1 MTNWTP
7 KRIAVGSRWRGFSN
21 PHRVLCALLASLQI
35 LLPSLVAA
43 LPSDGSVV
51 GGHAD
56 IQQVDSKHLN
66 IQQVTDKA
74 ILNWKSFS
82 IAADEGVRF
91 VQPSVTSI
99 ALNRVVGTDPSVI
112 LGHLQSN
119 GRIFLI
125 NPNGILFG
133 AGAQIDVGGLLA
145 TTLQIRND
153 DFMAGRYLFAQ
164 DPLKGMH
171 SVINRGTI
179 QVSDH
184 GYVFLV
190 APGVSN
196 EGVIIANL
204 GKVLLGSG
212 QKLTVDLM
220 GDGLIKYALSGKV
233 LDQVMSADG
242 KPLSSAVSNSGT
254 IQADGGHVIL
264 QAKAAGD
271 IFSSVLNQSGV
282 IRARSLVNQEGI
294 VRLDGGDSG
303 LVQVAGIITASGL
316 STGQKGGQVSVI
328 GESVALREMAK
339 IDVSGDVGGGTALI
353 GGNYQGLGP
362 EPNATSTFMA
372 AGASIASDAVTNGD
386 GGKVIVWADGHT
398 DFAGSI
404 SAKGGQLGGNG
415 GFVEV
420 SGKNTLGFAGQVNT
434 SAPLG
439 QTGTLLLDPTNITIS
454 TGANANIVGLLTG
467 PVFTGAALTS
477 TLNVATLQ
485 NALAVNN
492 VTVDTASA
500 FGSAGNI
507 TVSNAVTWASANS
520 LTLQANNNINVNAG
534 ITATGAGAIRLFAGG
549 SVNSAAAGVLT
560 TASGGVTIQSVGA
573 STLAGNVALGSGT
586 LSVSNAG
593 AMTISSIVS
602 GTGGLTKTGAG
613 TLTLSG
619 NNTYIGVTNIN
630 VGILTLGAAN
640 RIANTNDVTVAG
652 GATFNLNNFA
662 ETIGSLS
669 GAGNVTLGTG
679 TMTTGGNNG
688 TTTYSGIMSGTGGLA
703 KAGTGVFTLS
713 GANTYTGATTINAGT
728 LQLGAA
734 ERIANTS
741 AVTVAWGATF
751 NLNNFV
757 ETIGSLSGAGNV
769 TLGSGTLTAGGNNT
783 STTYS
788 GIMSGTGGLTKA
800 GTGVLTLSGA
810 NTYTGASAVN
820 AGTVTLGSA
829 NRIADTS
836 AVIMN
841 AGTFNLAGFVE
852 TIGSLSGAGNVTLG
866 AGTLTTGDVTNTTF
880 SGVISGTGG
889 LTKQGTGIFTLSGA
903 NTYTGAT
910 TINAGTLQL
919 GAADRIANT
928 SAVTVAGG
936 ATFNLNNFNETIG
949 SLAGAGNAIVGSGT
963 LTAGGNNSSTTYSGI
978 ISGTGGLTKAGT
990 GVFTLSGANGYT
1002 GATTINAGMLRVAGG
1017 AAIAD
1022 TSAVTLANAAGAAL
1036 DLNGTNETIGSLA
1049 GGGAAGGNITLGAGT
1064 LTTGGNNGTTT
1075 YGGIMSGT
1083 GGLTKAGT
1091 GTFTLSRANTYSGV
1105 TNVNAGT
1112 LIAAVNNA
1120 LGTVAGGTTV
1130 ANGATL
1136 GFSGGIN
1143 YATAEPVTLN
1153 NGAMLSNAAGNNTF
1167 AGPLTLGAGTET
1179 VTTAA
1184 GTTLT
1189 ANGIISGAGALTK
1202 TGTGTLVYGGA
1213 NTYTGTTTVNAG
1225 TLQLGAAN
1233 RIADTNAITV
1243 ASGATFNL
1251 NGFAE
1256 RIGSL
1261 SGGGNVTLGAGT
1273 LTTGD
1278 ATLTT
1283 FSGIISGTG
1292 GLTKQGTGIFTLSGA
1307 NTYTGATTINAGT
1320 LQVVGG
1326 AAIADTSSVT
1336 LANVA
1341 GATLDLNG
1349 TNETIGS
1356 LAGGG
1361 ALGGNV
1367 ALGTG
1372 VLTTGGNNGTTA
1384 YTGIISG
1391 TGGLTK
1397 AGTGVFTLSGANTYI
1412 GATTINAGTVT
1423 LGAANRIA
1431 DVSAVTV
1438 TGGTTFNL
1446 NGFAETIGS
1455 LIGAGN
1461 VTLGAGTLTTGDAA
1475 NTTFSG
1481 IMSGTGGLTKQGIGV
1496 FTLSG
1501 SNTYSGV
1508 TNVNAGTLVATAN
1521 NALGTTAGGTTVASG
1536 ATLGFSG
1543 GINYSTAEPVTVN
1556 GGTLANIAGNN
1567 IFAGPITL
1575 TANSSITVA
1584 DGTALTVG
1592 GTINGGSQLNISS
1605 GTGSID
1611 FLSAIGGTT
1620 PLSSLTANVGFISL
1634 GPVTTTGTQT
1644 YTGATTLNGNLT
1656 TTNSAITFNSP
1667 VTLGANTILDTGAG
1681 DIVFGNTLNGAF
1693 SLNANSAGTTTFGGV
1708 VGGTTALTSLT
1719 TNAVGT
1725 TAINGG
1731 SITTSGNQTYND
1743 NVTMTQ
1749 ATTLT
1754 SSGGAVTFGGNA
1766 TNTLAGAAMTIDAPT
1781 INLTSS
1787 TTIAT
1792 IGNGTISFFTDT
1804 LNPNGASINV
1814 GTGAFALAPNV
1825 VTKTIEFGDVNT
1837 GRVTDVYYG
1846 SNFGSV
1852 TAGSV
1857 TIGRLAQT
1865 GDIFVTGVAAAPAS
1879 INFVNGG
1886 TGSIMFENASYV
1898 SGGRDLGSLAGLGG
1912 ISLGSSLTL
1921 GTGTL
1926 RLTTAGAIA
1935 QTAGTVTAD
1944 TAGLSANTGISFAQP
1959 TNDITTVAAQTT
1971 AGNLSFTD
1979 TNGFAIGS
1987 VSATVDG
1994 FHPAITGLTAS
2005 VGTITLQS
2013 GGAVTQTQ
2021 RILASALSLQGS
2033 GPYQLTEAG
2042 NNVTTLAAN
2051 TTGNLQYTDIDVLT
2065 VGTVGA
2071 LNGITAAGDVALTT
2085 LGGGALTVSNG
2096 ITTTNNGTATLTN
2109 AGLLALNADIAAD
2122 GAVLQNGAGPV
2133 TTGGAGTHSINTT
2146 GDNVTINQA
2155 LTLANDLLVDTNS
2168 AVLGNVTFSST
2179 INGGQNLA
2187 INTGGATTFGG
2198 IVGGTTALTSLTTN
2212 AGGTIVINGG
2222 AVTTSGNQS
2231 YGDAVALGANT
2242 TLTGA
2247 TPSFTTVAGSGFDFT
2262 LNFSGTTTIN
2272 GATFTGINHFASD
2285 NGGTTQITG
2294 AFATSGSQIY
2304 TDAVTLTGATAL
2316 TSSGNQAIGFN
2327 NIVDGAQALTV
2338 TTAGTTT
2345 FGGAAGGTTALTGLT
2360 INGGGTTTIN
2370 GGAITTNG
2378 TQTYEAVTLGAATVL
2393 SSSAGVITV
2402 NGTINGAQ
2410 NLTLN
2415 AGTGNIAM
2423 NGVVGGLTPL
2433 ASLTVSNAGNVT
2445 FGGNVT
2451 TTGNLTQSAGTGTT
2465 TLNGA
2470 SIGGSLALTTDS
2482 LVVAMAPVSV
2492 AAGPITLTAA
2502 NTVNQNANLTASGAS
2517 PISVM
2522 ATGGAITLAAGATTS
2537 SGTGAIN
2544 YTAGTNVTLGSLTT
2558 GGGVNV
2564 IANGGSVLSAA
2575 GSGTNV
2581 TAGTNSTAQAFN
2593 GVVGTQAAPLT
2604 VNVNSGTLSIRATT
2618 AVAGISAFLTG
2629 TVFPS
2634 NALIL
2639 LNAPPGLV
2647 CFNGCPVPPSNNP
2660 LGGFFGLIPSF
2671 SRHSVVPWYLQDSS
2685 NPPLVSVVS
2694 TYVPGTVVAE
2704 AKTDVKSD
2712 DRSVARAI
2720 PPCFPESACR
2730 PGASILTAPADG
2742 EDPELPT
2749 VR

>member
-1 MTNWTP
+1 MTNRTP

-43 LPSDGSVV
+43 LPSDGNVV

-254 IQADGGHVIL
+254 IQADGGHVVL

-303 LVQVAGIITASGL
+303 LVQVAGTITASGL

-362 EPNATSTFMA
+362 EPNAASTFVA

-439 QTGTLLLDPTNITIS
+439 RTGILLLDPTNITIS
-454 TGANANIVGLLTG
+454 TGANANIVGLPTG

-560 TASGGVTIQSVGA
+560 TASGGVTIQSVGV

-741 AVTVAWGATF
+741 AVTVAGGATF
-751 NLNNFV
+751 NLNNFA

-769 TLGSGTLTAGGNNT
+769 TLGSGTLIAGGNNT

-800 GTGVLTLSGA
+800 GTGV
-810 NTYTGASAVN
+810 
-820 AGTVTLGSA
+820 
-829 NRIADTS
+829 
-836 AVIMN
+836 
-841 AGTFNLAGFVE
+841 
-852 TIGSLSGAGNVTLG
+852 
-866 AGTLTTGDVTNTTF
+866 
-880 SGVISGTGG
+880 
-889 LTKQGTGIFTLSGA
+889 FTLSGA
-903 NTYTGAT
+903 NTYTGT
-910 TINAGTLQL
+910 
-919 GAADRIANT
+919 
-928 SAVTVAGG
+928 
-936 ATFNLNNFNETIG
+936 
-949 SLAGAGNAIVGSGT
+949 
-963 LTAGGNNSSTTYSGI
+963 
-978 ISGTGGLTKAGT
+978 
-990 GVFTLSGANGYT
+990 
-1002 GATTINAGMLRVAGG
+1002 TTINAGMLRVAGG

-1022 TSAVTLANAAGAAL
+1022 TS
-1036 DLNGTNETIGSLA
+1036 D
-1049 GGGAAGGNITLGAGT
+1049 
-1064 LTTGGNNGTTT
+1064 
-1075 YGGIMSGT
+1075 
-1083 GGLTKAGT
+1083 
-1091 GTFTLSRANTYSGV
+1091 
-1105 TNVNAGT
+1105 
-1112 LIAAVNNA
+1112 
-1120 LGTVAGGTTV
+1120 
-1130 ANGATL
+1130 
-1136 GFSGGIN
+1136 
-1143 YATAEPVTLN
+1143 
-1153 NGAMLSNAAGNNTF
+1153 
-1167 AGPLTLGAGTET
+1167 
-1179 VTTAA
+1179 
-1184 GTTLT
+1184 
-1189 ANGIISGAGALTK
+1189 
-1202 TGTGTLVYGGA
+1202 
-1213 NTYTGTTTVNAG
+1213 
-1225 TLQLGAAN
+1225 
-1233 RIADTNAITV
+1233 
-1243 ASGATFNL
+1243 
-1251 NGFAE
+1251 
-1256 RIGSL
+1256 
-1261 SGGGNVTLGAGT
+1261 
-1273 LTTGD
+1273 
-1278 ATLTT
+1278 
-1283 FSGIISGTG
+1283 
-1292 GLTKQGTGIFTLSGA
+1292 
-1307 NTYTGATTINAGT
+1307 
-1320 LQVVGG
+1320 
-1326 AAIADTSSVT
+1326 VT

-1397 AGTGVFTLSGANTYI
+1397 AGTGVFTLSGANTYT

-1501 SNTYSGV
+1501 NNTYSGV

-1605 GTGSID
+1605 GTGSIN

-1620 PLSSLTANVGFISL
+1620 PLSSLTANVGSISS

-1644 YTGATTLNGNLT
+1644 YTGPTTLNGNLT

-1667 VTLGANTILDTGAG
+1667 VTLGANTILDTSAG
-1681 DIVFGNTLNGAF
+1681 DIAFGNTLNGAF
-1693 SLNANSAGTTTFGGV
+1693 SLNANNTGTTTFGGI
-1708 VGGTTALTSLT
+1708 VGGATALTSLT
-1719 TNAVGT
+1719 TNAGGT

-1731 SITTSGNQTYND
+1731 SITTSGNQTYSD
-1743 NVTMTQ
+1743 DVTMNQ

-1766 TNTLAGAAMTIDAPT
+1766 TNTLAGAALTIDAPT
-1781 INLTSS
+1781 INLTGG

-1792 IGNGTISFFTDT
+1792 IGNGNINFFTDT

-1814 GTGAFALAPNV
+1814 GTGSFALAPNV
-1825 VTKTIEFGDVNT
+1825 LTRTIEFGDVNT
-1837 GRVTDVYYG
+1837 GLPTDVYYG

-1852 TAGSV
+1852 TAGSF

-1879 INFVNGG
+1879 INMVNGG
-1886 TGSIMFENASYV
+1886 TGSITFQTNPYV
-1898 SGGRDLGSLAGLGG
+1898 SGGRNLGVLAGSGG
-1912 ISLGSSLTL
+1912 INLSSDLTL
-1921 GTGTL
+1921 GAGTL
-1926 RLTTAGAIA
+1926 RLTTTGAITQTAGAI
-1935 QTAGTVTAD
+1935 TANTV
-1944 TAGLSANTGISFAQP
+1944 GLSAATDITLAQP
-1959 TNDITTVAAQTT
+1959 ANNVTTLAAQTT
-1971 AGNLSFTD
+1971 TGNISFAD
-1979 TNGFAIGS
+1979 TNDFTIGS
-1987 VSATVDG
+1987 VSATADG

-2005 VGTITLQS
+2005 AGIITLQS

-2033 GPYQLTEAG
+2033 GPYQLTDAG

-2051 TTGNLQYTDIDVLT
+2051 TTGNLQYTDVDALT

-2085 LGGGALTVSNG
+2085 LGGGALTVLNG
-2096 ITTTNNGTATLTN
+2096 ITTTNNGTVTLTN
-2109 AGLLALNADIAAD
+2109 AGSLALNADVAAD
-2122 GAVLQNGAGPV
+2122 GAVLQNGAGAV
-2133 TTGGAGTHSINTT
+2133 TTGGAGTRSITTT

-2155 LTLANDLLVDTNS
+2155 LTLASDLLVDTNS
-2168 AVLGNVTFSST
+2168 AVSGNVTFNST
-2179 INGGQNLA
+2179 INGGQNLV

-2198 IVGGTTALTSLTTN
+2198 VVGGTTALTSLTTN
-2212 AGGTIVINGG
+2212 AV
-2222 AVTTSGNQS
+2222 
-2231 YGDAVALGANT
+2231 
-2242 TLTGA
+2242 
-2247 TPSFTTVAGSGFDFT
+2247 
-2262 LNFSGTTTIN
+2262 
-2272 GATFTGINHFASD
+2272 
-2285 NGGTTQITG
+2285 
-2294 AFATSGSQIY
+2294 
-2304 TDAVTLTGATAL
+2304 
-2316 TSSGNQAIGFN
+2316 
-2327 NIVDGAQALTV
+2327 
-2338 TTAGTTT
+2338 
-2345 FGGAAGGTTALTGLT
+2345 GTTA
-2360 INGGGTTTIN
+2360 IN
-2370 GGAITTNG
+2370 GGAITTTSN
-2378 TQTYEAVTLGAATVL
+2378 QTYNDAVTLGA
-2393 SSSAGVITV
+2393 
-2402 NGTINGAQ
+2402 NTI
-2410 NLTLN
+2410 LN
-2415 AGTGNIAM
+2415 AG
-2423 NGVVGGLTPL
+2423 
-2433 ASLTVSNAGNVT
+2433 AGALT
-2445 FGGNVT
+2445 FGN
-2451 TTGNLTQSAGTGTT
+2451 

-2470 SIGGSLALTTDS
+2470 FSLTANSTGSTIFGGLVGNTTALT
-2482 LVVAMAPVSV
+2482 
-2492 AAGPITLTAA
+2492 
-2502 NTVNQNANLTASGAS
+2502 
-2517 PISVM
+2517 
-2522 ATGGAITLAAGATTS
+2522 
-2537 SGTGAIN
+2537 
-2544 YTAGTNVTLGSLTT
+2544 SLTT
-2558 GGGVNV
+2558 NVGGTTAINGGG
-2564 IANGGSVLSAA
+2564 
-2575 GSGTNV
+2575 
-2581 TAGTNSTAQAFN
+2581 
-2593 GVVGTQAAPLT
+2593 
-2604 VNVNSGTLSIRATT
+2604 
-2618 AVAGISAFLTG
+2618 
-2629 TVFPS
+2629 
-2634 NALIL
+2634 
-2639 LNAPPGLV
+2639 
-2647 CFNGCPVPPSNNP
+2647 C
-2660 LGGFFGLIPSF
+2660 
-2671 SRHSVVPWYLQDSS
+2671 HH
-2685 NPPLVSVVS
+2685 
-2694 TYVPGTVVAE
+2694 
-2704 AKTDVKSD
+2704 
-2712 DRSVARAI
+2712 DRSPDVQRYGHAW
-2720 PPCFPESACR
+2720 
-2730 PGASILTAPADG
+2730 G
-2742 EDPELPT
+2742 
-2749 VR
+2749 